1 MYPKQ
6 ERKIREQQENL
17 LTERNN
23 EISRK
28 EKQLEEHFQGQDLE
42 AKKRDLWRKEED
54 KARAEA
60 EKYIRN
66 ALVWKCITF
75 LAVIGLLLGLAL
87 QAPIVWVLAGIM
99 ISLGCDSRPVS
110 GGGSA
115 EEPVELAVLDVK
127 FPCRNQCVFRSET
140 KLDYDEE
147 DEEEQ
152 EEEEE
157 YPEDD
162 EQPGTSTQNTPNK
175 RAQDDSEECIE
186 SEGRW
191 FSPGAFEDFG
201 GKAASK
207 KWKTSISY
215 KKKPLQFLFEQK
227 KIPSRNCISESQSEE
242 SDIQSKEE
250 SEEDED
256 EDVKDDNWFRG
267 SEELTQESEEEGE
280 ERVGV
285 KDGGDVVDSGVNK
298 SKGEKDEIGETENED
313 MTPVAENDK
322 DIDSWCTPLDG
333 DADSEEEREHSGSA
347 KDDPIDPSRISD
359 PPIVW
364 GQSNERKDG
373 HRETKTGTPL
383 CAPVASAPDIQ
394 PEILNK
400 PDDAGSTCN
409 HTAELRISPVLL
421 VPHGAINIRDV
432 ATNTEPIQRDATS
445 SGHDAAL
452 LKVIKTEKR
461 FPQASDSTQ
470 PSDTVEAPISTQ
482 SDLDTM
488 DLDQLKREKIIM
500 QLKATLDETLLV
512 GVEEE
517 VGKPP
522 CASYW
527 CPWYWPIY
535 CSYSSGSLIRICS
548 SLKYSPSGRG
558 GRAEEQRDD

>member
-1 MYPKQ
+1 MERRISTRNRNTPKY
-6 ERKIREQQENL
+6 K
-17 LTERNN
+17 
-23 EISRK
+23 
-28 EKQLEEHFQGQDLE
+28 
-42 AKKRDLWRKEED
+42 
-54 KARAEA
+54 
-60 EKYIRN
+60 
-66 ALVWKCITF
+66 
-75 LAVIGLLLGLAL
+75 
-87 QAPIVWVLAGIM
+87 
-99 ISLGCDSRPVS
+99 
-110 GGGSA
+110 
-115 EEPVELAVLDVK
+115 
-127 FPCRNQCVFRSET
+127 
-140 KLDYDEE
+140 DYDEE

-175 RAQDDSEECIE
+175 RAQDDRLLPVSCGKRNGTLHVKKLYRGEECIE

-215 KKKPLQFLFEQK
+215 KKKPLQFLFEQGLLNTRGFKKRRAETMKQK

-322 DIDSWCTPLDG
+322 DIERETNVTLSTSAKNELQKEVKVVLKRLSELQTTRDCHPSGTEHPLEDSWCTPLDG

-500 QLKATLDETLLV
+500 QLKVLKLQDEYYTLKIKE
-512 GVEEE
+512 
-517 VGKPP
+517 
-522 CASYW
+522 
-527 CPWYWPIY
+527 
-535 CSYSSGSLIRICS
+535 
-548 SLKYSPSGRG
+548 LKK
-558 GRAEEQRDD
+558 

>member
-1 MYPKQ
+1 MERRISTRNRNTPKY
-6 ERKIREQQENL
+6 K
-17 LTERNN
+17 
-23 EISRK
+23 
-28 EKQLEEHFQGQDLE
+28 
-42 AKKRDLWRKEED
+42 
-54 KARAEA
+54 
-60 EKYIRN
+60 
-66 ALVWKCITF
+66 
-75 LAVIGLLLGLAL
+75 
-87 QAPIVWVLAGIM
+87 
-99 ISLGCDSRPVS
+99 
-110 GGGSA
+110 
-115 EEPVELAVLDVK
+115 
-127 FPCRNQCVFRSET
+127 
-140 KLDYDEE
+140 DYDEE

-175 RAQDDSEECIE
+175 RAQDDRLLPVSCGKRNGTLHVKKLYRGEECIE

-215 KKKPLQFLFEQK
+215 KKKPLQFLFEQGLLNTRGFKKRRAETMKQK

-267 SEELTQESEEEGE
+267 SEELTQESEEE
-280 ERVGV
+280 ERETNVTLSTSAKNELQKEV
-285 KDGGDVVDSGVNK
+285 KVVLKRLSELQTTRDCHPSG
-298 SKGEKDEIGETENED
+298 TEHPLE
-313 MTPVAENDK
+313 
-322 DIDSWCTPLDG
+322 DSWCTPLDG

-500 QLKATLDETLLV
+500 QLKVLKLQDEYYTLKIKE
-512 GVEEE
+512 
-517 VGKPP
+517 
-522 CASYW
+522 
-527 CPWYWPIY
+527 
-535 CSYSSGSLIRICS
+535 
-548 SLKYSPSGRG
+548 LKK
-558 GRAEEQRDD
+558 

>member
-1 MYPKQ
+1 MERRISTRNRNTPKY
-6 ERKIREQQENL
+6 K
-17 LTERNN
+17 
-23 EISRK
+23 
-28 EKQLEEHFQGQDLE
+28 
-42 AKKRDLWRKEED
+42 
-54 KARAEA
+54 
-60 EKYIRN
+60 
-66 ALVWKCITF
+66 
-75 LAVIGLLLGLAL
+75 
-87 QAPIVWVLAGIM
+87 
-99 ISLGCDSRPVS
+99 
-110 GGGSA
+110 
-115 EEPVELAVLDVK
+115 
-127 FPCRNQCVFRSET
+127 
-140 KLDYDEE
+140 DYDEE

-175 RAQDDSEECIE
+175 RAQDDRLLPVSCGKRNGTLHVKKLYRGEECIE

-215 KKKPLQFLFEQK
+215 KKKPLQFLFEQGLLNTRGFKKRRAETMKQK

-242 SDIQSKEE
+242 RETNVTLSTSAKNELQKEVKVVLKRL
-250 SEEDED
+250 SELQTTRDCHP
-256 EDVKDDNWFRG
+256 
-267 SEELTQESEEEGE
+267 
-280 ERVGV
+280 
-285 KDGGDVVDSGVNK
+285 SG
-298 SKGEKDEIGETENED
+298 TEHPLE
-313 MTPVAENDK
+313 
-322 DIDSWCTPLDG
+322 DSWCTPLDG

-500 QLKATLDETLLV
+500 QLKVLKLQDEYYTLKIKE
-512 GVEEE
+512 
-517 VGKPP
+517 
-522 CASYW
+522 
-527 CPWYWPIY
+527 
-535 CSYSSGSLIRICS
+535 
-548 SLKYSPSGRG
+548 LKK
-558 GRAEEQRDD
+558 